1 MNADAS
7 PRFSPVRAIGW
18 GLFLASSWTWVIG
31 MWLPVRL
38 MADFGWPAW
47 VAFALPNVLGAMMVG
62 FVLRRREAAAAWRE
76 RHAGAMRLF
85 GLWTVLFHIA
95 FLSWFLVNL
104 TAFLPA
110 SVQETKAGALLSP
123 AAALWAVGMAWIVSR
138 LRTGGAL
145 VTAGLTWLASLTFLV
160 LARGTSD
167 GMAIHAPPAPTNA
180 VWPGLVW
187 SSVSLAFGFLLCPY
201 LDFTILRAR
210 LEAPGRTGDGAF
222 ALGFGVFFLAMIVGT
237 LLYAWAFTT
246 GWGFNAW
253 IGAHVLVQSIFTMGV
268 HMREGRERGWI
279 FDRARASRAT
289 VLAERAAVIGLVLVA
304 LSAVDAARTGREG
317 LYYNG
322 FLWAYALAFP
332 AYVWI
337 AGVPRRDGLLR
348 PGVLVG
354 ASVIL
359 ATPAFWFGAVEKHWA
374 FLPLGVAI
382 PLVAPLAAWA
392 LPRRAIGGDSAPIE
406 APS

>member
-1 MNADAS
+1 MNAGAS
-7 PRFSPVRAIGW
+7 PPFSVARAIGW

-38 MADFGWPAW
+38 MADFGWPGW
-47 VAFALPNVLGAMMVG
+47 LAFALPNVLGAAMVG
-62 FVLRRREAAAAWRE
+62 FVLRKREVAIAWRE

-95 FLSWFLVNL
+95 FLSWFLAPL
-104 TAFLPA
+104 ADLMPGAMRDSSASTLFGPA
-110 SVQETKAGALLSP
+110 V
-123 AAALWAVGMAWIVSR
+123 ALWAIGMAWVVSR
-138 LRTGGAL
+138 LRSGGAL
-145 VTAGLTWLASLTFLV
+145 VVAGLTWLASLACLWM
-160 LARGTSD
+160 AHRASG
-167 GMAIHAPPAPTNA
+167 GMAIHTPPAPTDD

-187 SSVSLAFGFLLCPY
+187 SSVPLAFGFLLCPY

-210 LEAPGRTGDGAF
+210 IEAPGRTGDGAF
-222 ALGFGVFFLAMIVGT
+222 VLGFGVFFLAMIVGT
-237 LLYAWAFTT
+237 LLYAWAFTS

-253 IGAHVLVQSIFTMGV
+253 IGAHLVAQSVFTMGA
-268 HMREGRERGWI
+268 HFREARERGWI
-279 FDRARASRAT
+279 FNRAT
-289 VLAERAAVIGLVLVA
+289 VSPATGLAERAAVVGLILVA
-304 LSAVDAARTGREG
+304 LSAVDAARTGRQG

-337 AGVPRRDGLLR
+337 AGVPRRAGMLR
-348 PGVLVG
+348 PGVLLG

-359 ATPAFWFGAVEKHWA
+359 ATPAFWFGAVEKQWA

-382 PLVAPLAAWA
+382 PLLAPLAAWA
-392 LPRRAIGGDSAPIE
+392 LPRRAVTGDPGASDE
-406 APS
+406 AA